1 MTDGPP
7 VQSMSSAPA
16 DRRVTRC
23 CCWHSVARGV
33 RLMGVA
39 FTTILVLSA
48 AEMVFATPVA
58 GAFGVSYSL
67 PFVICFFVSECKKS

>member
-1 MTDGPP
+1 
-7 VQSMSSAPA
+7 
-16 DRRVTRC
+16 
-23 CCWHSVARGV
+23 
-33 RLMGVA
+33 MGVA

-48 AEMVFATPVA
+48 AEMVFAAPMA